1 VRKQRCRSLG
11 SRFLSKLA
19 DEVNYDGSTT
29 VVVKTIGLSYAGAV
43 VRLGELERAV
53 MQCLWAGDRP
63 MTVREVH
70 ETLSATRSIAYTTVL
85 TTLQRM
91 ARKGLLHQRRD
102 ERAHRYSAVAS
113 REHLFAELLADALGV
128 AEGEP
133 SAFVRFVDELGP
145 DERAALRRALDG
157 GSETRH
163 Q

>member
-70 ETLSATRSIAYTTVL
+70 E
-85 TTLQRM
+85 TLQRM